1 MQKNPFIARR
11 LDYILVSDQLL
22 PFCKDSIMSDVGFS
36 DHKVVSLNIDF
47 SSFQR
52 GPSFYKFNVSLLH
65 EHILTN
71 EISREINRIKLLE
84 MEPHLKWEYIKASIK
99 DISMFYGRL
108 LAHEKRKEKSK
119 ITLKMKELEIHL

>member
-1 MQKNPFIARR
+1 MVRDNELDIISGEYHDMNMVNKFKSFSNELLLTDIWRHLNGRKKEYSWCKKNPFIARR

-36 DHKVVSLNIDF
+36 DHKVVFLNIDF

-71 EISREINRIKLLE
+71 KIS
-84 MEPHLKWEYIKASIK
+84 
-99 DISMFYGRL
+99 
-108 LAHEKRKEKSK
+108 
-119 ITLKMKELEIHL
+119 